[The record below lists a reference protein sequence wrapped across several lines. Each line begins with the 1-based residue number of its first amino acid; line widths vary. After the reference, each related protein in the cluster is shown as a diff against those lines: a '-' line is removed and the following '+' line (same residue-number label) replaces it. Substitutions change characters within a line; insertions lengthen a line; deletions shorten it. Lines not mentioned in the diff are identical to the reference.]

1 MKYRTG
7 KLAPSFLLLDEGAL
21 DRLFSDR
28 SSYVD
33 AKIFLEGNG
42 LVLENKLKH
51 PKKRWVGVPIILT
64 SNVLPSV
71 FHQPKQ
77 Y

>member
-21 DRLFSDR
+21 DRFFSDK

-33 AKIFLEGNG
+33 SKIFLEGNDHI
-42 LVLENKLKH
+42 LENKLKH
-51 PKKRWVGVPIILT
+51 PKKRWQGVPIILT
-64 SNVLPSV
+64 SNVLPAV
-71 FHQPKQ
+71 FHPPK
-77 Y
+77 